1 MRRFSLVLMMLLLCH
16 VGKVMGQASIEAAQS
31 IFIYNFTR
39 LIEWPNKDGDF
50 VIGVLGSGSLVGELS
65 KTTAGKTVGMQKIV
79 VKKIRDISEIN
90 KLNVLFVSNGNS
102 GKMNEIVAKVGN
114 SHTLIIT
121 ERKGMLDAGA
131 AINFIL
137 NDDRLKFELRS
148 SNASKHG
155 LRVLSKLES
164 MAINK

>member
-1 MRRFSLVLMMLLLCH
+1 MMLLLCQ

-50 VIGVLGSGSLVGELS
+50 VIGVLGSGSLVSELN

-79 VKKIRDISEIN
+79 VKKIKDISEIN
-90 KLNVLFVSNGNS
+90 KLNVLFVSSGNS
-102 GKMNEIVAKVGN
+102 SKLPDIITKIGS

-121 ERKGMLDAGA
+121 EKRGMIDAGA
-131 AINFIL
+131 AINFVL

-148 SNASKHG
+148 ANASKHG

-164 MAINK
+164 MAILK